1 MYEKHAQVTLSEK
14 VASTVRFIQL
24 WIVLEEPVSLRA
36 PPTVLTF
43 LLVFVSPFF
52 LTTGILVNL
61 LNRT

>member
-52 LTTGILVNL
+52 
-61 LNRT
+61 

>member
-24 WIVLEEPVSLRA
+24 WIVLEDPVSLRA

-52 LTTGILVNL
+52 
-61 LNRT
+61 